1 LFDRID
7 SLYCTIKGGVMSA
20 GMRTAWEREL
30 IGVRANLSADP
41 ESALQAAERLVRKA
55 KYNSERVRAT
65 LTRGWAD
72 RCAGRTELLKDAIK
86 DATRYRRPGDLA
98 ASDFAVHY
106 AAYLIWSGDLN
117 GALCSAEEAVELS
130 RPLARSTSEV
140 RGTWK
145 SGSVVR
151 SVVNRAAYAASLT
164 MRAQVRFNLSN
175 RAALYDAFEALNW
188 ADPRYVPHVHV
199 AAVSWT
205 GMTLL
210 ASGAATPER
219 CAEVLRLSANAD
231 RLLARRRVRA
241 TSPHRAKIEALRATA
256 FALLGSDE
264 LAENL
269 LTRAIKNLKSDG
281 HEKDAAIL
289 AEHFIRILT
298 SRGAQEGR
306 ARLLASKYG
315 IALPRPKKRAAGPD
329 DDDPIGF

>member
-1 LFDRID
+1 MA
-7 SLYCTIKGGVMSA
+7 S
-20 GMRTAWEREL
+20 GMRTAREREL

-41 ESALQAAERLVRKA
+41 ESAHDAARRLLRRA

-65 LTRGWAD
+65 LTMGWAD
-72 RCAGRTELLKDAIK
+72 WCGGRPELLKGALEN
-86 DATRYRRPGDLA
+86 AARYRRPGDLA

-106 AAYLIWSGDLN
+106 AAYLNRSGDLN
-117 GALCSAEEAVELS
+117 GALCSAGTAVDLS
-130 RPLARSTSEV
+130 RPLARSAPEI

-164 MRAQVRFNLSN
+164 MRAQARFILSN

-199 AAVSWT
+199 AAVSAA
-205 GMTLL
+205 GITLL

-219 CAEVLRLSANAD
+219 CSEALRLAAHAD